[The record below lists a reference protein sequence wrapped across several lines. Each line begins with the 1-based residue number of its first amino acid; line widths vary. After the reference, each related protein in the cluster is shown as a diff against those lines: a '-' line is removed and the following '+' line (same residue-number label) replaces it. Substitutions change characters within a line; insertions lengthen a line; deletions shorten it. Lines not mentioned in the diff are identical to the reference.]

1 MTTTIHTKPAGPVT
15 PAGRRGPRVAWR
27 RRLRALRGTAGRL
40 AIVVALGAV
49 LEWAVASG
57 RISQVQVARPTDML
71 RALVEGVLDGHHLR
85 LLGVTLAETGIA
97 FACAAVVGTTLGY
110 LLWRRPVL
118 AHAYEPALYA
128 LASAPIVLL
137 YPVLLVVFGRNPV
150 AVTVLGFLAGLLPVL
165 IATFQAFQRLN
176 PTYLKVARVMR
187 LTDRQAFLRVLL
199 PAGMPSV
206 VVGLR
211 LGLTFTLLNVLGM
224 EYLAGIGGVGSEI
237 SLSYARLRSDE
248 MYGALILSIA
258 LSVAFL
264 LLLNRLTE
272 RVVRR

>member
-1 MTTTIHTKPAGPVT
+1 MIQTKPAGPVT
-15 PAGRRGPRVAWR
+15 PAGRRGPRAAWG
-27 RRLRALRGTAGRL
+27 RRLRSLRGTAGRL

-57 RISQVQVARPTDML
+57 RISQVQLARPTDML
-71 RALVEGVLDGHHLR
+71 RALVEGLLDGHYLR
-85 LLGVTLAETGIA
+85 LLGVTLAETGVA
-97 FACAAVVGTTLGY
+97 FAGAAVVGTTLGY
-110 LLWRRPVL
+110 LLWRRPIL
-118 AHAYEPALYA
+118 GRAYEPALYA

-165 IATFQAFQRLN
+165 ITTFQAFQRLN

-187 LTDRQAFLRVLL
+187 LTDRQAFLRVML
-199 PAGMPSV
+199 PAAMPSV

-237 SLSYARLRSDE
+237 SLSYTRLRSDE